1 MKRRISPGLRQW
13 LALLA
18 ALLVLNAAVTFHNVW
33 PTPWITTR
41 WELSIEI
48 ALGVLALA
56 AFAEVLVP
64 RRRWLMPWATLLV
77 LVLCVGRY
85 AEVTAPALYG
95 RPVNIYWDAQHLPRV
110 AAMLAEVASPWQLAL
125 GAAGVVTFFAALA
138 LLLYWCIAR
147 LWDGIAAPG
156 SRRALGAAGA
166 GVVAVYTAS
175 ALLDWSPR
183 YWFSLPVT
191 ATYAQQAA
199 FLLEAAAEDTQRE
212 LPIAP
217 LARSDLQNVA
227 GADVL
232 VLFLESYG
240 AVAYDSPAISAVV
253 APQREAL
260 QLAAASTGRA
270 VLSAFVESPTFGGN
284 SWLAHATFMSGF
296 TVEDIATYNLLLTQ
310 ERETVSS
317 RFAGAGYRVL
327 ALMPGLRNEWPEG
340 AFYRFDAIDSE
351 RELDYRGPDFG
362 WWRIPDQYT
371 LAKLAAT
378 ELAPLDR
385 SPLFVF
391 FPTINTHVPFRP
403 TPPLQPDWEKLL
415 TTAPYDRA
423 ATESSLSVAPEWTN
437 LAPAYADT
445 LAYTFAYLASFLR
458 QPQSRE
464 FVLVLIGDHQ
474 PAASVSGQGARWDV
488 PVHVITSRAAVAAAL
503 RERGF
508 IAGVDLAPRA
518 TAVGAMRDLT
528 AVLLQAFDASAAP
541 VATPDYGPA
550 ADAGPSGR

>member
-1 MKRRISPGLRQW
+1 MKPRISAVLRPW
-13 LALLA
+13 LGLLA

-48 ALGVLALA
+48 ALVALALA
-56 AFAEVLVP
+56 AYAEVVGMP
-64 RRRWLMPWATLLV
+64 RRWLIPYVVSLV
-77 LVLCVGRY
+77 LVLCIGRY

-95 RPVNIYWDAQHLPRV
+95 RPVNVYWDAQHLPRV

-125 GAAGVVTFFAALA
+125 GAAGFVTFFTLLV

-147 LWDGIAAPG
+147 VWDGIAAPVT
-156 SRRALGAAGA
+156 RRTVGGAAA
-166 GVVAVYTAS
+166 GIVALYTAS
-175 ALLDWSPR
+175 TLLDSSPR
-183 YWFSLPVT
+183 YWFSTPVT
-191 ATYAQQAA
+191 ATYTQQVA
-199 FLLEAAAEDTQRE
+199 FVLAAAAEDTQRE

-217 LARSDLQNVA
+217 LTSSDLQNVA

-253 APQREAL
+253 APQHEAF
-260 QLAAASTGRA
+260 QRAAAATGRA

-310 ERETVSS
+310 QRETLSS

-327 ALMPGLRNEWPEG
+327 ALMPGLHNEWPEG
-340 AFYRFDAIDSE
+340 AFYRFDAIYGAH
-351 RELDYRGPDFG
+351 ELDYRGPDFG
-362 WWRIPDQYT
+362 WWRIPDQYA

-378 ELAPLDR
+378 ELAPAGR

-403 TPPLQPDWEKLL
+403 TPPLQPDWDQLL
-415 TTAPYDRA
+415 TTAPFDRK
-423 ATESSLSVAPEWTN
+423 ATAESLAIAPQWMN

-445 LAYTFAYLASFLR
+445 LAYTFAYLASFLG

-474 PAASVSGQGARWDV
+474 PAASVSGKGARWDV
-488 PVHVITSRAAVAAAL
+488 PVHVITSRVAVGAAL

-508 IAGVDLAPRA
+508 IAGLDLAPGA
-518 TAVGAMRDLT
+518 EPVGAMSDLT
-528 AVLLQAFDASAAP
+528 AVLLQAFDASAP
-541 VATPDYGPA
+541 SVATPDYGPQG
-550 ADAGPSGR
+550 DGKPH